1 MPEKMSARNDAH
13 SNTSSTPVLP
23 FRLFALQGFC
33 LVLPSWGACDNQL
46 YPSLREPFIG
56 AHPVPMKMPRCP
68 AVLLLI
74 LLFKLFIAS
83 DTMSAGTET
92 AKDAPQAT
100 TAQAAPSS
108 DQALGE
114 IRSKREKAQQELD
127 AVNQPKTLAA
137 GAPPGTSQEELLE
150 RRTLLHHIVRSLDE
164 QIDDSVRLEQARRRR
179 GEGSDAASAPQ
190 SAEGESPPYSVFFAD
205 RLWDTAFSLRLTV
218 EGLQSQL
225 ALIELRSGRAREAL
239 QASEER
245 LRQAA
250 ERLESAHGT
259 PSQD

>member
-1 MPEKMSARNDAH
+1 M
-13 SNTSSTPVLP
+13 NT
-23 FRLFALQGFC
+23 
-33 LVLPSWGACDNQL
+33 
-46 YPSLREPFIG
+46 
-56 AHPVPMKMPRCP
+56 PRRS
-68 AVLLLI
+68 AVLLLV
-74 LLFKLFIAS
+74 LVCNVFIAS
-83 DTMSAGTET
+83 DTISAGTET
-92 AKDAPQAT
+92 AKDAAQAT
-100 TAQAAPSS
+100 GAQAEPSS
-108 DQALGE
+108 DQALDE
-114 IRSKREKAQQELD
+114 IRSKREKAQEELD

-150 RRTLLHHIVRSLDE
+150 RRTLLPHILRSLDE
-164 QIDDSVRLEQARRRR
+164 QIDDTVRLQQARRRR
-179 GEGSDAASAPQ
+179 GEGSDATSAPQ

-239 QASEER
+239 QASDER

-259 PSQD
+259 PSDDRQRWLRDLEIL